1 MGPRGGCPDRSRAEP
16 GAANVPADPIGRTG
30 RRPAAP
36 AVSPAATPPASP
48 AAASTAAPASRPP
61 ARPIIPL
68 DRVVAV
74 VNDEALTQ
82 FDLNEQKRAVLQ
94 QMKTQKVTP
103 PPADVLD
110 KQLLER
116 LITERA
122 LMQYAKETGVRI
134 DDLQVERTIAR
145 VAQENKMSPEDFR
158 KAVEREGIP
167 YAKYREEIRNEIMV
181 QRLRDREVESKL
193 NVSDAEVDNF
203 LATVV
208 AQTGGETEY
217 RLSHV
222 LVIVPDQSSPE
233 QIAAKRRRAEEALKQ
248 IRSGTDFSQ
257 VAAGFSDAPDA
268 LKGGDLGWRAPA
280 RLPTVFAEPVRN
292 MKPGDVST
300 ILRSSTGFH
309 IVKLEEIRSR
319 NQPTVVE
326 QTHTRHILIKV
337 NEITSESEGKIKID
351 RVKDRIDGGAKFEEQ
366 ARLSSEDASA
376 SKGGD
381 LGWLSPGDTVPDFEQ
396 AMAKLKPAEISG
408 PVRTPFGWHLIQVL
422 ERRTQ
427 DITAERQRE
436 QARQA
441 MRQRKS
447 EEAFQEWV
455 REIRDRAYVELKTDE
470 R

>member
-1 MGPRGGCPDRSRAEP
+1 MSTMSRSSGRALVLAVLSAVAALALTAAAQTPQPPSSSAP
-16 GAANVPADPIGRTG
+16 GARSAPPPAA
-30 RRPAAP
+30 RPAAP
-36 AVSPAATPPASP
+36 ARAVV
-48 AAASTAAPASRPP
+48 
-61 ARPIIPL
+61 PL

-82 FDLNEQKRAVLQ
+82 FDVNEQKRSVLQ
-94 QMKTQKVTP
+94 QMKAQKVTP
-103 PPADVLD
+103 PPGDVLD

-116 LITERA
+116 LITERV
-122 LMQYAKETGVRI
+122 LLQYAKETGVRV
-134 DDLQVERTIAR
+134 DDVQIERTIQR
-145 VAQENKMSPEDFR
+145 VAQENKLSPEAFR
-158 KAVEREGIP
+158 QAVEREGIT
-167 YAKYREEIRNEIMV
+167 YAKYREEIRGEIMV
-181 QRLRDREVESKL
+181 QRLRDREVDSKIS
-193 NVSDAEVDNF
+193 VSDAEVDNF
-203 LATVV
+203 LATVA

-217 RLSHV
+217 RLAHI
-222 LVIVPDQSSPE
+222 LVIVPEQASPE
-233 QIAAKRRRAEEALKQ
+233 QIDAKRRRAEDALKQ
-248 IRSGTDFSQ
+248 IGSGTDFSQ

-292 MKPGDVST
+292 MKPGEVSGV
-300 ILRSSTGFH
+300 LRSPAGFH
-309 IVKLEEIRSR
+309 IVKLEELRSR

-326 QTHTRHILIKV
+326 QTHARHILIKV
-337 NEITSESEGKIKID
+337 NEITSESEAKIKID
-351 RVKDRIDGGAKFEEQ
+351 RAKDRIDGGAKFEDQ
-366 ARLSSEDASA
+366 ARLTSEDASS

-381 LGWLSPGDTVPDFEQ
+381 LGWISPGDTVPDFEQ
-396 AMAKLKPAEISG
+396 AMAKLKPGEVSA

-427 DITAERQRE
+427 DITTERQRE

-455 REIRDRAYVELKTDE
+455 RQIRDRAYVELKADD

>member
-1 MGPRGGCPDRSRAEP
+1 M
-16 GAANVPADPIGRTG
+16 
-30 RRPAAP
+30 
-36 AVSPAATPPASP
+36 
-48 AAASTAAPASRPP
+48 
-61 ARPIIPL
+61 
-68 DRVVAV
+68 
-74 VNDEALTQ
+74 
-82 FDLNEQKRAVLQ
+82 
-94 QMKTQKVTP
+94 TP
-103 PPADVLD
+103 PPGDVLD

-122 LMQYAKETGVRI
+122 LTQYAKETGVRI
-134 DDLQVERTIAR
+134 DDIQVERTIAR

-158 KAVEREGIP
+158 KAVEREGMA

-181 QRLRDREVESKL
+181 QRLRDREVDSKL
-193 NVSDAEVDNF
+193 SVSDAEVDNF
-203 LATVV
+203 LATAA

-217 RLSHV
+217 RLAHV
-222 LVIVPDQSSPE
+222 LVIVPEQSSPE
-233 QIAAKRRRAEEALKQ
+233 QIDAKRRRAEDALKQ

-268 LKGGDLGWRAPA
+268 LKGGDLGWRPPA

-292 MKPGDVST
+292 MKPGDVSD

-326 QTHTRHILIKV
+326 QTHARHILIKV
-337 NEITSESEGKIKID
+337 NEITSESEAKIRID
-351 RVKDRIDGGAKFEEQ
+351 RVKDRLDGGAKFEDQ

-381 LGWLSPGDTVPDFEQ
+381 LGWLSPGDTVPEFEQ
-396 AMAKLKPAEISG
+396 AMAKQKLGEVSPA
-408 PVRTPFGWHLIQVL
+408 PVRTPFGWHLIEVL

-455 REIRDRAYVELKTDE
+455 RTIRDRAYVELKTDE